1 METTL
6 HGWFLFS
13 GGLDEN
19 RTSERSERRFGV
31 ATELTEAGFENG
43 EVKERKRYPIL
54 LAKFLCLL

>member
-43 EVKERKRYPIL
+43 EV
-54 LAKFLCLL
+54 